1 MPQSVKAPF
10 KFSYTQP
17 SLDWFET
24 INVEIKPDDYYYFK
38 LQRRYGPDWWLIGQ
52 NPPPENSTRYEW
64 SETALGRISCRD
76 IAKFVEWARI
86 DGGGSKIVEISTI
99 SGSFDLLREIKVLLL
114 NPGVAQAMAEQWG
127 GDIREEL

>member
-1 MPQSVKAPF
+1 MSQSVKAPF

-64 SETALGRISCRD
+64 SETELGKISCRD
-76 IAKFVEWARI
+76 IAKFVEWA
-86 DGGGSKIVEISTI
+86 
-99 SGSFDLLREIKVLLL
+99 
-114 NPGVAQAMAEQWG
+114 N
-127 GDIREEL
+127 

>member
-1 MPQSVKAPF
+1 MSQSVKAPF

-64 SETALGRISCRD
+64 SETELGRISCRD

-86 DGGGSKIVEISTI
+86 DGGGSKIVEISAI

-114 NPGVAQAMAEQWG
+114 NPSIAKAMAEQWG

>member
-1 MPQSVKAPF
+1 MSQSVKAPF

-38 LQRRYGPDWWLIGQ
+38 LQRRYDPDWWLIGQ
-52 NPPPENSTRYEW
+52 NPPPKNSTRLEW

-86 DGGGSKIVEISTI
+86 DGGGYA
-99 SGSFDLLREIKVLLL
+99 GR
-114 NPGVAQAMAEQWG
+114 
-127 GDIREEL
+127 

>member
-1 MPQSVKAPF
+1 MSQSVKAPF

-17 SLDWFET
+17 SLDWFKT

-52 NPPPENSTRYEW
+52 NPPPKNSTNYEW
-64 SETALGRISCRD
+64 SEKDIGRISHRD
-76 IAKFVEWARI
+76 IARFIDWAKF
-86 DGGGSKIVEISTI
+86 DDGGSKLVEISAI

-114 NPGVAQAMAEQWG
+114 DSGVAQAMAAQWG

>member
-1 MPQSVKAPF
+1 MSQSVKAPF

-38 LQRRYGPDWWLIGQ
+38 LQLRYGPDWWLIGQ

-64 SETALGRISCRD
+64 SETDIGRISPHD
-76 IAKFVEWARI
+76 IARLIEWAKY
-86 DGGGSKIVEISTI
+86 DSGGSKIVEISAI
-99 SGSFDLLREIKVLLL
+99 SGSFDILREIKKLLL
-114 NPGVAQAMAEQWG
+114 NPGIAQAMADVGVRG
-127 GDIREEL
+127 GKM

>member
-1 MPQSVKAPF
+1 MSQSVKAPF

-38 LQRRYGPDWWLIGQ
+38 LQRRYGTDWWLIGQ
-52 NPPPENSTRYEW
+52 NPPPENSTRREW
-64 SETALGRISCRD
+64 SETELGRISCRD

-86 DGGGSKIVEISTI
+86 DGGGSKIVGISAI
-99 SGSFDLLREIKVLLL
+99 SGDFDLLREIKSLLL
-114 NPGVAQAMAEQWG
+114 NPGIAKAMAEQWG
-127 GDIREEL
+127 GGIREK

>member
-1 MPQSVKAPF
+1 MSQSAKDSF
-10 KFSYTQP
+10 KFAYTQP

-38 LQRRYGPDWWLIGQ
+38 LQLRYGPDWWLIGQ

-64 SETALGRISCRD
+64 SEADNGRISPHD
-76 IAKFVEWARI
+76 IARFIEWARY
-86 DGGGSKIVEISTI
+86 DNGGSRIVEISAI
-99 SGSFDLLREIKVLLL
+99 SGSFDILREIKALLL

-127 GDIREEL
+127 GLEVE

>member
-1 MPQSVKAPF
+1 MSQSGKAPF

-24 INVEIKPDDYYYFK
+24 INVEINPDDYYYFE
-38 LQRRYGPDWWLIGQ
+38 LQRRYGPNWWLIGK
-52 NPPPENSTRYEW
+52 NPPIENSTRREW

-86 DGGGSKIVEISTI
+86 DGGGSRIVGISAI
-99 SGSFDLLREIKVLLL
+99 SGSVDLLHEIKALLL
-114 NPGVAQAMAEQWG
+114 NPGIAKAMAEQWG
-127 GDIREEL
+127 GICADQQ

>member
-1 MPQSVKAPF
+1 MSQSVKAPF

-52 NPPPENSTRYEW
+52 NPPPENSTHYEW
-64 SETALGRISCRD
+64 SETDIGKISNRD
-76 IAKFVEWARI
+76 LMRFIDWAKF
-86 DGGGSKIVEISTI
+86 DGSGSKIVEISVI
-99 SGSFDLLREIKVLLL
+99 SGALDIFNEIEDILGK
-114 NPGVAQAMAEQWG
+114 
-127 GDIREEL
+127 GD